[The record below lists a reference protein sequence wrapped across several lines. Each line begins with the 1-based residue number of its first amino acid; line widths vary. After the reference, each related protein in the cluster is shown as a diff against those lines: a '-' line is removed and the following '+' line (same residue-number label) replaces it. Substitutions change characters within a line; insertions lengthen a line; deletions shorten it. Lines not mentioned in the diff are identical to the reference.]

1 MATNIPSPPNMSD
14 DDGGF
19 SVASTPTPGPSVP
32 GMRRT
37 FSEAPVHHHQ
47 GTSYFPTSPTAY
59 RPTSP
64 PLRRMSTS
72 GSRYP
77 RTTPRP
83 TRSTSVS
90 TASRVA
96 DDESGKDGS
105 GEDDDDDDD
114 DTPNASG
121 AVNNNDEDDP
131 ELREREFS
139 EEDPLTVRARQLLI
153 NDEHPFGLPIWKP
166 ALYKKSRT
174 VTRDAEAGLHSVPK
188 ATIDRHFIPGN
199 VFWAVFFGW
208 WLAII
213 FFLVSVVLWI
223 VSFGGNT
230 YSKLVIGLSW
240 YICWPFGAYLEGDV
254 ENKLEVK
261 ATNDDPHPDAALQPN
276 QTSPSSDTIR
286 GNASTPESNIHAT
299 ESEPRIPLTTHSTL
313 STITPQRLH
322 THDSELPN
330 ERTGLFTG
338 TAGKTYGI
346 AHPPSV
352 VVATTSVIHAL
363 QTATFW
369 LLFISIIA
377 PLLLIVTLICWA
389 LVLTIPMARLNW
401 ELLTHIWRRP
411 TRIRFQSAPVQSPA
425 PFQPTSGVHESQAG
439 LMATSGSPRL
449 SAGQAAPQS
458 DHSTVLLC
466 TYRAAGL
473 RYYKYTVGG
482 VNIMFINLIPIVF
495 FVIFD
500 GLVLLPIA
508 EHRKEAGLPLPGALA
523 FLTGHALIFIL
534 SLLSVIPLS
543 YFIGMAVA
551 SISAQ
556 SSIGMGAVINATFG
570 SIIEVILYGIAL
582 TQNKGRLVEG
592 SIVGS
597 VLAGVLLMPGL
608 SMCGGALRK
617 KEQKFNAKSANVT
630 STMLIMAIIGVL
642 TPTMFYQVYGNVRLP
657 YLSIQPYLPD
667 HRHFSLHSYVTSAL
681 IMSRIHGH
689 VVIAIMNTLIPSK
702 IPSTKTRSKGL
713 CTSAP
718 VFFCWYVS
726 VPIELLTD

>member
-1 MATNIPSPPNMSD
+1 MLLKTTLQLFLSFFWSFVFALQITMTANAPSPPNMSD

-19 SVASTPTPGPSVP
+19 SISSTPTPGPSL
-32 GMRRT
+32 GARRW
-37 FSEAPVHHHQ
+37 SEAPAHHYE

-64 PLRRMSTS
+64 PTRRVSTS

-77 RTTPRP
+77 RTSSSRP
-83 TRSTSVS
+83 YRSTSVS
-90 TASRVA
+90 TVSRAA
-96 DDESGKDGS
+96 DDENDKSGS
-105 GEDDDDDDD
+105 DDDD

-121 AVNNNDEDDP
+121 AVNDDDDDIEP
-131 ELREREFS
+131 REREFS
-139 EEDPLTVRARQLLI
+139 EEDPITVKTRQLLI

-174 VTRDAEAGLHSVPK
+174 VTRDAETELHSVPK

-199 VFWAVFFGW
+199 IVWAVFFGW

-213 FFLVSVVLWI
+213 FFLVSVVLWV
-223 VSFGGNT
+223 VSFGGST
-230 YSKLVIGLSW
+230 YSEVVFGLSW

-254 ENKLEVK
+254 EGNPEGK
-261 ATNDDPHPDAALQPN
+261 ATDPNGTSQPN
-276 QTSPSSDTIR
+276 QSSPSVATIR
-286 GNASTPESNIHAT
+286 GHSPIPESSLEAPNPEAHV
-299 ESEPRIPLTTHSTL
+299 PLTTHSTL
-313 STITPQRLH
+313 STVTPDRLYPR
-322 THDSELPN
+322 TTSLDTEPPN
-330 ERTGLFTG
+330 ERTRLFSG
-338 TAGKTYGI
+338 RSGKKTYGI
-346 AHPPSV
+346 AKTLSSGT
-352 VVATTSVIHAL
+352 ATSAIHVF
-363 QTATFW
+363 QTAAFW

-377 PLLLIVTLICWA
+377 PLLLIVTLICWG
-389 LVLTIPMARLNW
+389 LVLTIPMAKLNW
-401 ELLTHIWRRP
+401 ELLTNLWRHP
-411 TRIRFQSAPVQSPA
+411 TQIRFQSAPPNSTAPSPL
-425 PFQPTSGVHESQAG
+425 QPLASLQAD
-439 LMATSGSPRL
+439 SIPIPQIPRL

-458 DHSTVLLC
+458 AHSTVLLC

-482 VNIMFINLIPIVF
+482 VNIMFINLLPVVF
-495 FVIFD
+495 LVIFD

-508 EHRKEAGLPLPGALA
+508 DHRKEAGLPLSGALA

-617 KEQKFNAKSANVT
+617 KEQKFNSKSANVT

-642 TPTMFYQVYGNVRLP
+642 TPTMFYQIYGNVSY
-657 YLSIQPYLPD
+657 YLL
-667 HRHFSLHSYVTSAL
+667 F
-681 IMSRIHGH
+681 IH
-689 VVIAIMNTLIPSK
+689 ANEPPRFIPPK
-702 IPSTKTRSKGL
+702 VFTRMR
-713 CTSAP
+713 
-718 VFFCWYVS
+718 
-726 VPIELLTD
+726 